1 MKNILSAIAKAKV
14 SFPPIVKD
22 AKNPHFRQ
30 MYATLGAILSAVE
43 MPLIENGVVII
54 HEQIATDGGWLL
66 QTSLVH
72 WESEEAI
79 KTVFPVAGAD
89 PQKLGSA
96 LTYAR
101 RYNVLNLLNL
111 STEDDDGNAASQPPA
126 AKPKP
131 WADAL
136 AAEIRN
142 CGMTREQLVAF
153 AKANKLPSSSADFSA
168 EDAAKM
174 IEALKTYRV
183 ARDEATIEDTY

>member
-1 MKNILSAIAKAKV
+1 MKNILGAIAKAKV

-22 AKNPHFRQ
+22 AKNPHFKQ

-54 HEQIATDGGWLL
+54 HEQITTDGEWLL

-111 STEDDDGNAASQPPA
+111 STEDDDGNAASA

-153 AKANKLPSSSADFSA
+153 AKANNLPSSSADFTA
-168 EDAAKM
+168 EYAAKM
-174 IEALKTYRV
+174 IESLMAYRMGEGV
-183 ARDEATIEDTY
+183 ASSAVA